1 MNQDE
6 VMTDNTVETTSEAP
20 SADRYVQGQLR
31 VRDYTMMSMTTA
43 IIPVPLFDV
52 AALTALQLK
61 MIQQLTALYDLPFNE
76 KLVRNLLTSLLGNS
90 LSTAAGIGVGSLLK
104 SVPGVGS
111 VAGIIGTS
119 TLGGATTYAIG
130 NTFVNHFEQG
140 GTLADFDAANMRARF
155 SEQLAKGRG
164 VAQRLAQ
171 RLRRSQTA
179 AEPTEPTEMT
189 IESLREKIATLSTQL
204 DQMLAKQT
212 QHDTLQPSDNS

>member
-6 VMTDNTVETTSEAP
+6 VIADNTVETTPETQSV
-20 SADRYVQGQLR
+20 DRYVQGQLR

-179 AEPTEPTEMT
+179 AEPTEVT